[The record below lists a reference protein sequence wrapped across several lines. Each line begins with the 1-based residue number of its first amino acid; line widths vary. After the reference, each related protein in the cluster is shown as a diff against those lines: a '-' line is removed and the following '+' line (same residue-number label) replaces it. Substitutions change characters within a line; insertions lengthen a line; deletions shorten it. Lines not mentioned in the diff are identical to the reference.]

1 MQDETHLSWR
11 SFSGSESGAG
21 PRPVRCPEPLCPH
34 QVFPRTAWR
43 LATPSEGVT
52 PPSSLL
58 RTHAPDH
65 NPLDGFGCPS
75 SGESLQV
82 VISPCWEVALP
93 GVISANLSPH
103 AWTSTPVFP
112 LVHLPVSSQGTSA
125 FTASGSARLST
136 TVRTATS
143 VRVRIYGAIGSF
155 TYVQACG
162 CARHTGRSYRSVT
175 QGDRE

>member
-1 MQDETHLSWR
+1 MVQLLRLGVRDCPKAR
-11 SFSGSESGAG
+11 QV
-21 PRPVRCPEPLCPH
+21 PRAPL
-34 QVFPRTAWR
+34 
-43 LATPSEGVT
+43 LAPGVTSYDAVSRTPSEGIT

-58 RTHAPDH
+58 RTHAPDQ
-65 NPLDGFGCPS
+65 NPLVGFGCPYSDES
-75 SGESLQV
+75 SQV
-82 VISPCWEVALP
+82 VVSPCWEVALP

-103 AWTSTPVFP
+103 AWTYTPVLP

-162 CARHTGRSYRSVT
+162 FARHTGRSYRSVT